1 MLLGFGELNLHAC
14 TIESECKV
22 ASIPNALLIYRIHI
36 RTQQTAG
43 DKSRCPL
50 VAILGRNP
58 SPLPPYT
65 GSIHWFFTFAKSQ
78 DIDTRP
84 ADNDDDDDA
93 GIQDT
98 GDICQ
103 KENFK

>member
-58 SPLPPYT
+58 PPPYT
-65 GSIHWFFTFAKSQ
+65 GNIHWFFTFAKSQ

>member
-1 MLLGFGELNLHAC
+1 LAE
-14 TIESECKV
+14 T
-22 ASIPNALLIYRIHI
+22 
-36 RTQQTAG
+36 
-43 DKSRCPL
+43 PL
-50 VAILGRNP
+50 
-58 SPLPPYT
+58 PLPPYT
-65 GSIHWFFTFAKSQ
+65 GNIHWFFTFAKSQ